1 MPKGIEWSMLSTDDR
16 ERLRGLSK
24 EHAENIGLHI
34 LAAYTLEERD
44 PELALE
50 HAKWVAHQASR
61 IDFARETLA
70 FVAYRQGDYLTICR
84 SSPTASVTWASRR
97 RPSKPP

>member
-1 MPKGIEWSMLSTDDR
+1 MTNGPWTYRSTVPRWLRGDVYKRQTDDR

-50 HAKWVAHQASR
+50 HAKGVR
-61 IDFARETLA
+61 G
-70 FVAYRQGDYLTICR
+70 V
-84 SSPTASVTWASRR
+84 
-97 RPSKPP
+97 